1 MGQRSV
7 KWEWIWFVLPSTLP
21 HTYQTWAQWHHCLE
35 SLHHHKVF
43 NPNRHHD
50 QIYNGSHNTASEHH
64 KQGWAATGHQ
74 DNKIIGQIKNYSSHH
89 QKRKKNYSP
98 KVKLLMCIQICGHSM
113 LITILQIW
121 PNVKKV
127 PPPTAQEINNL
138 PIPYYSPVSLSQSSI
153 PHLENTEKTNHEYV
167 FNVNMKYHS
176 FADLVTQIFTNRGRW
191 LLVVVGFS
199 NDLGHTR

>member
-1 MGQRSV
+1 MGQRSI
-7 KWEWIWFVLPSTLP
+7 KWERIWFVLPSILP

-43 NPNRHHD
+43 NTQQAPWP
-50 QIYNGSHNTASEHH
+50 IYNGSHNTASEHH

-74 DNKIIGQIKNYSSHH
+74 DNKITGQIKNYSPHH

-121 PNVKKV
+121 PNEKKV
-127 PPPTAQEINNL
+127 PPPTAPEMNSL
-138 PIPYYSPVSLSQSSI
+138 SIPYYFPFSLSQSSI
-153 PHLENTEKTNHEYV
+153 THLRKYRKRLTMNMFLMLTWNTTH
-167 FNVNMKYHS
+167 
-176 FADLVTQIFTNRGRW
+176 LQT
-191 LLVVVGFS
+191 LLHKFLQTEAGDF
-199 NDLGHTR
+199 